1 MNNNFSLFGGI
12 YLTEQE
18 DYLSSLCVQW
28 SLELSTDNLV
38 NYICTIE
45 DLSLEFRNKFQK
57 EYTSELFNL
66 NNRTDKQYISFVES
80 INKIYILSKLILFNA
95 KNENFIKV
103 IKVYSNVNQLDFT
116 DFLKIVESIYYSS
129 IELASKYW
137 K

>member
-18 DYLSSLCVQW
+18 DYLTSLCVQW

-80 INKIYILSKLILFNA
+80 INQIYVLSKLILFNA

-103 IKVYSNVNQLDFT
+103 IEVYSNVNQLDFT
-116 DFLKIVESIYYSS
+116 YFLKIVESVYYSS